1 MLNEILKKY
10 WNAETNSY
18 QINSH
23 QAISNLL
30 EKEIQIVLAANEE
43 VKQYETYT
51 DWFYTDQQKVVTGMV
66 VAAWIDLDDKL
77 TLECIKVEKVGA

>member
-18 QINSH
+18 QV
-23 QAISNLL
+23 ISNHL
-30 EKEIQIVLAANEE
+30 EKEIQIILAANEE

-51 DWFYTDQQKVVTGMV
+51 DWFYTDQQEVVTGII
-66 VAAWIDLDDKL
+66 VAAWTDLDDKL

>member
-1 MLNEILKKY
+1 M
-10 WNAETNSY
+10 
-18 QINSH
+18 
-23 QAISNLL
+23 
-30 EKEIQIVLAANEE
+30 AANEE

-51 DWFYTDQQKVVTGMV
+51 DWFYADQQKVVTGVV